1 MISEYFSIALKNI
14 RSRKLRS
21 WLTMLGILIGIMSIV
36 SLIALGEGLRVA
48 VSSQFGG
55 LAPDAFNVVAGQ
67 VQGPPGSGNV
77 VLFTDNEV
85 DKVSSVREVELAAGR
100 NLAFT
105 SLEHSGSS
113 TFVSVINMPAGEKGD
128 LVKYITNLKIEE
140 GRFIRDGEP
149 NRVIIGYSVANRES
163 LSRPI
168 QIDSRVK
175 INGKDF
181 TVVGIAE
188 KAGNF
193 AFDSSIIISDD
204 DFFRIFDNEK
214 NTYSF
219 IVGKKRDAYTMDET
233 VDAVEKA
240 LRNERKLKEGRE
252 NFQISTP
259 QGTIESLNSTLFAV
273 QLFVYIIAGISILV
287 GGIGIMTTMYTTV
300 VERTKEIGIM
310 KAIGAKNENIFFI
323 FFIES
328 GFIGLLGGLFGVI
341 LGAGTAYG
349 LAYVGSLFLGDGLIQ
364 AQLSIWLLVGA
375 LIFSFLLGSFFGT
388 FPALRAAKMN
398 PVDALTHV
406 K

>member
-1 MISEYFSIALKNI
+1 MI
-14 RSRKLRS
+14 
-21 WLTMLGILIGIMSIV
+21 GILIGIMSIV

-55 LAPDAFNVVAGQ
+55 FAPDVFSVVAGQ
-67 VQGPPGSGNV
+67 VQGPPGTGDV
-77 VLFTDNEV
+77 TLFTEREIDRIN
-85 DKVSSVREVELAAGR
+85 SLREVEIAAGR

-105 SLEHSGSS
+105 SLEFAGAS
-113 TFVSVINMPAGEKGD
+113 TFISVINMPEGEKGE
-128 LVKYITNLKIEE
+128 LIRYATNLQIEE
-140 GRFIRDGEP
+140 GRIIRDGEP
-149 NRVIIGYSVANRES
+149 SRVILGNS
-163 LSRPI
+163 LVTRFSRPI
-168 QIDSRVK
+168 QVDSRVK
-175 INGKDF
+175 INGRDF

-188 KAGNF
+188 RAGNF
-193 AFDSSIIISDD
+193 AFDSSAIILDD
-204 DFFRIFDNEK
+204 DFFRLFDNEQG
-214 NTYSF
+214 TYSF
-219 IVGKKRDAYTMDET
+219 VVVKKRNLFSMDEST
-233 VDAVEKA
+233 QAVERI
-240 LRNERKLKEGRE
+240 LMRERRQREGQQDFSI
-252 NFQISTP
+252 NTP
-259 QGTIESLNSTLFAV
+259 QGTLDNLNSTLFAV

-310 KAIGAKNENIFFI
+310 KAIGATNENIFFI

-328 GFIGLLGGLFGVI
+328 GFIGLLGGIIGVI

-349 LAYVGSLFLGDGLIQ
+349 LASLASLFLGDGLIQ
-364 AQLSIWLLVGA
+364 AQLSLTLLIGS